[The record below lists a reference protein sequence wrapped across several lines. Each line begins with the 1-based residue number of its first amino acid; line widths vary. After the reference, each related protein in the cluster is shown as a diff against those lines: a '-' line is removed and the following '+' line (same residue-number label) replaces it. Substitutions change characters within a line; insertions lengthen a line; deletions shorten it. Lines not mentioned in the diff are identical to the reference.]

1 MDMSVSGDGQARL
14 REYVYLLSTSVSLDS
29 GFALLNS
36 HITGLGFDAIAY
48 SALPAGIG
56 VHGAFKPVFL
66 TSSDYSKEF
75 LAHYDEDNLWR
86 QDFTIERIQNGLLD
100 CMDWQLESH
109 QKRVS
114 VEQQELIDLAVY
126 EYGMK
131 NALTIP
137 TQADEDVIAGASV
150 LSYSNRLAFEKLKH
164 SYYVEVLEL
173 VRHFHQFVFMRSSTS
188 AFFYKPIIDSLTDSQ
203 KLVLKFVVKGRL
215 QKHSKEF
222 IGLSPTRT
230 GNVLSELYER
240 LNVANAS
247 ELSFVAGKHR
257 LTDMIEL

>member
-1 MDMSVSGDGQARL
+1 MDMPVSSDGHARL
-14 REYVYLLSTSVSLDS
+14 KEYVFMLSKTISLES

-36 HITGLGFDAIAY
+36 HIARLGFDAIAY
-48 SALPAGIG
+48 SALPASIG
-56 VHGAFKPVFL
+56 SPGAFKPVFL
-66 TSSDYSKEF
+66 TSSDYSQDF
-75 LAHYDEDNLWR
+75 LAHYEEANLWQ

-100 CMDWQLESH
+100 CMDWQFESV

-114 VEQQELIDLAVY
+114 ADQQELIDLAVY

-137 TQADEDVIAGASV
+137 TQADEDIIAGASV
-150 LSYSNRLAFEKLKH
+150 LSYSNRPAFEKLKY
-164 SYYVEVLEL
+164 SYYEEVLEV

-188 AFFYKPIIDSLTDSQ
+188 AFFYKPIIDTLTDSQ
-203 KLVLKFVVKGRL
+203 KRVLAFVVKGHL

-230 GNVLSELYER
+230 GNVLSELYEC
-240 LNVANAS
+240 LNVSNAS
-247 ELSFVAGKHR
+247 RLSYLAGKHR
-257 LTDMIEL
+257 LIDMINC